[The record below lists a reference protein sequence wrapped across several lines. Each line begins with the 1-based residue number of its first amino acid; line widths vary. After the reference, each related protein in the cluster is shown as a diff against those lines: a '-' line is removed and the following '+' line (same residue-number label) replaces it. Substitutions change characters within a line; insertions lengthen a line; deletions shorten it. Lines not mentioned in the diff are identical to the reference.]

1 LRSEFAFRKNY
12 SESHT
17 NLNSICGSN
26 NSLINNLINFIE
38 IEYLTQTEMKEYQ
51 DMNRFSYIIKKEKQ
65 IKEKSLKLPCKLKTY
80 FVNGKIMTEEEYH
93 SFRDST
99 I

>member
-1 LRSEFAFRKNY
+1 LRIEYAFRKNY
-12 SESHT
+12 IESHT
-17 NLNSICGSN
+17 NLNSNCGSN

-38 IEYLTQTEMKEYQ
+38 IEYLNHTELKEYR
-51 DMNRFSYIIKKEKQ
+51 NLNKFSYIIKKEKQ
-65 IKEKSLKLPCKLKTY
+65 IKEKSVKLPCKLKTY

-93 SFRDST
+93 SFRDNK